1 MERRKFMLT
10 TTAMLATGGLAL
22 AGCTT
27 TTETSASKA
36 SGDAGKRQSINASI
50 NETLSR
56 LYTTANGS
64 RELVSKARGVL
75 VFPSVVSAAFIVG
88 GQYGEGALRVGGQT
102 VGYYSTATGS
112 FGLQAGAQSKAL
124 IFLFMTQ
131 DALDK
136 FRNSEGWAVGADAT
150 VAVLKVG
157 ANGNLDTTT
166 ATAPVEAFVL
176 TNAGLMAG
184 VSLEGTKVTRL
195 NI

>member
-1 MERRKFMLT
+1 MERRKFIVT
-10 TTAMLATGGLAL
+10 TSALLASGGLAL
-22 AGCTT
+22 TGCTT
-27 TTETSASKA
+27 TTQTSASTAAGNA
-36 SGDAGKRQSINASI
+36 SKRQSINTSV
-50 NETLSR
+50 NETLAR

-64 RELVSKARGVL
+64 RELVAKSRGVL

-88 GQYGEGALRVGGQT
+88 GQYGEGALRIGGET
-102 VGYYSTATGS
+102 AGYYSTATGS

-131 DALDK
+131 DSLDK

-157 ANGNLDTTT
+157 VNGNIDTTT
-166 ATAPVEAFVL
+166 ATAPVQAFVL

-184 VSLEGTKVTRL
+184 VSLAGTKVTKL
-195 NI
+195 KL

>member
-1 MERRKFMLT
+1 MERRKFIVT
-10 TTAMLATGGLAL
+10 TSALLASGGLAL
-22 AGCTT
+22 TGCTT
-27 TTETSASKA
+27 TTQTAASTA
-36 SGDAGKRQSINASI
+36 SGNASKRQSINTSV
-50 NETLSR
+50 NETLAR

-64 RELVSKARGVL
+64 RELVAKARGVL

-88 GQYGEGALRVGGQT
+88 GQYGEGALRIGGET
-102 VGYYSTATGS
+102 AGYYSTAAGS

-131 DALDK
+131 DSLDK

-157 ANGNLDTTT
+157 VNGKIDTTT
-166 ATAPVEAFVL
+166 ATAPVQAFVL

-184 VSLEGTKVTRL
+184 VSLEGTKVTKL
-195 NI
+195 KM

>member
-1 MERRKFMLT
+1 MERRKFIVT
-10 TTAMLATGGLAL
+10 TSALLASGGLAL
-22 AGCTT
+22 TGCTT
-27 TTETSASKA
+27 TTQTSASRA
-36 SGDAGKRQSINASI
+36 AGNAGKRQSINASV
-50 NETLSR
+50 NETLAR

-64 RELVSKARGVL
+64 RELVAKARGVL

-88 GQYGEGALRVGGQT
+88 GQYGEGALRIGGET
-102 VGYYSTATGS
+102 AGYYSTAAGS

-131 DALDK
+131 DSLDK

-157 ANGNLDTTT
+157 VNGKIDTTT
-166 ATAPVEAFVL
+166 ATAPVQAFVL

-184 VSLEGTKVTRL
+184 VSLAGTKVTKL
-195 NI
+195 KL